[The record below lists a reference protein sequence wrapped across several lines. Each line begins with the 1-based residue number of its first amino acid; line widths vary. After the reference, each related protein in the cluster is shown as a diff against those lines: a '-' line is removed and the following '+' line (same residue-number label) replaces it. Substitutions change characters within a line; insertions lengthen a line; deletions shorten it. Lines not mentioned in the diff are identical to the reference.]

1 MEDVAPSP
9 FFVTPSP
16 FLSPRAEARSL
27 PGDAVPNEVRRD
39 AVPSEARDAS
49 LSLGTTK
56 NGGSAGQSE
65 GHYRVWRF
73 LASLETTEK
82 AVAPC
87 LLFLSPRAQARGP
100 SALTRLG
107 KTRWEAVTPSASE
120 GSLGT
125 ECPEFFFNFNQIRN
139 IIINGM
145 KTEVWVLDDEK
156 PICEVLVSILQD
168 EGYSARSFI
177 LARDFLK
184 ALKEQRPKA
193 VFLDLWLKDA
203 DGMEVL
209 AHLKKEYPEIPVIII
224 SGHGTV
230 ESAVKAIKLGAFDFI
245 EKPLSYERVLLTL
258 EQALKFTSLEEENR
272 RLRSALLGEV
282 KLTGSSKAVEEL
294 RKLINRVAKL
304 DTTVLIYGESGVGK
318 EVVARLIHLN
328 SNRRDKPFI
337 EVNSAAIPETLL
349 EAELF
354 GFEKGAFTD
363 ARSAKKGK
371 FELAHGGTI
380 FLDEIGDM
388 SLSAQAKLLRV
399 LQEKKIER
407 LGGSQPITVDVRVIA
422 ATNKD
427 LEELIAQGKF
437 REDLYYRLNVFPIR
451 VPALRERKED
461 IPLLVEEFLAE
472 FALKMPHRVKR
483 LAPEVIELFLNYCW
497 PGNVRELKN
506 TVERL
511 IIYAGDKEEITLS
524 DLPPDL
530 ISQLEGRLKLQ
541 KEDRLEPWFTLK
553 DYRLAKRQ
561 FEREYLKR
569 RLEENDWNVSQ
580 TAREIGIERAH
591 LQKKIKE
598 LGLKP

>member
-1 MEDVAPSP
+1 M
-9 FFVTPSP
+9 
-16 FLSPRAEARSL
+16 
-27 PGDAVPNEVRRD
+27 
-39 AVPSEARDAS
+39 
-49 LSLGTTK
+49 
-56 NGGSAGQSE
+56 
-65 GHYRVWRF
+65 
-73 LASLETTEK
+73 K
-82 AVAPC
+82 A
-87 LLFLSPRAQARGP
+87 
-100 SALTRLG
+100 
-107 KTRWEAVTPSASE
+107 
-120 GSLGT
+120 
-125 ECPEFFFNFNQIRN
+125 
-139 IIINGM
+139 
-145 KTEVWVLDDEK
+145 EVWVLDDEK

-177 LARDFLK
+177 LAKDFLK

-258 EQALKFTSLEEENR
+258 EQALKFASLEEENR

-282 KLTGSSKAVEEL
+282 KLTGNSKAIEEL

-328 SNRRDKPFI
+328 SDRRDKPFI

-354 GFEKGAFTD
+354 GYEKGAFTD

-407 LGGSQPITVDVRVIA
+407 LGGSQPIMVDVRVIA
-422 ATNKD
+422 ATNKN

-483 LAPEVIELFLNYCW
+483 LAPEVIELFLHYSW

-511 IIYAGDKEEITLS
+511 VIYAGDKEEITLS

-530 ISQLEGRLKLQ
+530 ISQLKGRLKLQ

-561 FEREYLKR
+561 FEREYLRR

-580 TAREIGIERAH
+580 TAREIGIERAY

>member
-1 MEDVAPSP
+1 
-9 FFVTPSP
+9 
-16 FLSPRAEARSL
+16 
-27 PGDAVPNEVRRD
+27 
-39 AVPSEARDAS
+39 
-49 LSLGTTK
+49 
-56 NGGSAGQSE
+56 
-65 GHYRVWRF
+65 
-73 LASLETTEK
+73 
-82 AVAPC
+82 
-87 LLFLSPRAQARGP
+87 
-100 SALTRLG
+100 
-107 KTRWEAVTPSASE
+107 
-120 GSLGT
+120 
-125 ECPEFFFNFNQIRN
+125 
-139 IIINGM
+139 
-145 KTEVWVLDDEK
+145 
-156 PICEVLVSILQD
+156 
-168 EGYSARSFI
+168 
-177 LARDFLK
+177 
-184 ALKEQRPKA
+184 
-193 VFLDLWLKDA
+193 
-203 DGMEVL
+203 
-209 AHLKKEYPEIPVIII
+209 
-224 SGHGTV
+224 
-230 ESAVKAIKLGAFDFI
+230 
-245 EKPLSYERVLLTL
+245 L

-294 RKLINRVAKL
+294 RKIINRVAKL

-328 SNRRDKPFI
+328 SDRRDKPFV

-354 GFEKGAFTD
+354 GYEKGAFTD

-422 ATNKD
+422 ATNKN
-427 LEELIAQGKF
+427 LEELIVQGKF

-461 IPLLVEEFLAE
+461 IPLLVAEFLAE
-472 FALKMPHRVKR
+472 FALKMPHRLKR
-483 LAPEVIELFLNYCW
+483 LAPEVIELFLNYSW

-511 IIYAGDKEEITLS
+511 VIYAGDKEEITLS

-541 KEDRLEPWFTLK
+541 KEDRLEPWFNLK
-553 DYRLAKRQ
+553 DFRLAKRQ
-561 FEREYLKR
+561 FEREYLRR

-580 TAREIGIERAH
+580 TAREIGIERAY